1 MKTER
6 HFDPLTDRY
15 AFDFKLCTV
24 KRGFAQVDTRQDAW
38 YYGTWASPRERKIVS
53 YAEGDITI
61 QTASTDAEFV
71 EAIRE
76 LKRWNEEEPGRWR
89 GIDPGFNAT
98 LKSEFA
104 QLGLGDLLH

>member
-6 HFDPLTDRY
+6 LFDPLTDRY

-24 KRGFAQVDTRQDAW
+24 KRGFAQVDTRQDAS

-53 YAEGDITI
+53 YTEGDITI
-61 QTASTDAEFV
+61 ETAATDAEFT

-76 LKRWNEEEPGRWR
+76 LKRWHEENDCWK
-89 GIDPGFNAT
+89 GIDPGFDPA
-98 LKSEFA
+98 LKLEFE
-104 QLGLGDLLH
+104 QIGLGDLLH